1 MARIVCRSAIERLIS
16 LGFYYKE
23 LNRFATESR
32 DLSWI
37 QYSIDVSSPHAN
49 KTQNGKVRKG
59 SVYRRAIANGITEI
73 LSVYRSAVLQVE
85 QNLLSDPLPILATV
99 THGLN
104 KVCPLTSCINIFCLQ
119 ITSCNWQ
126 IYVVLCSLMRWCF
139 GYHLLALTIF
149 VAALNCSLRFFSLHF
164 TSLLWK

>member
-1 MARIVCRSAIERLIS
+1 MAHIVCRSAIERLIS
-16 LGFYYKE
+16 LGFYYRE

-37 QYSIDVSSPHAN
+37 QSSVDVSPPHAD
-49 KTQNGKVRKG
+49 KTQKGKVRKG

-104 KVCPLTSCINIFCLQ
+104 KVCPLPPFIYIFCLY
-119 ITSCNWQ
+119 ISSSNWE
-126 IYVVLCSLMRWCF
+126 IYVVFMIFNALMYLLISYWYLPYSFLC
-139 GYHLLALTIF
+139 
-149 VAALNCSLRFFSLHF
+149 
-164 TSLLWK
+164 

>member
-1 MARIVCRSAIERLIS
+1 MVCIVCRSAIERLIS
-16 LGFYYKE
+16 LGFYYRE

-37 QYSIDVSSPHAN
+37 QSSVDISSPHDD
-49 KTQNGKVRKG
+49 KTQKGKARKG

-104 KVCPLTSCINIFCLQ
+104 KVCPLTSCINIFLFE
-119 ITSCNWQ
+119 IPSSKSN
-126 IYVVLCSLMRWCF
+126 LCC
-139 GYHLLALTIF
+139 I
-149 VAALNCSLRFFSLHF
+149 
-164 TSLLWK
+164 

>member
-1 MARIVCRSAIERLIS
+1 MAHICCRSAIERLIS
-16 LGFYYKE
+16 LGFYYRE

-37 QYSIDVSSPHAN
+37 HSPVDLPTPNADKN
-49 KTQNGKVRKG
+49 RKGNVKRG

-104 KVCPLTSCINIFCLQ
+104 KVWSADIPLYCL
-119 ITSCNWQ
+119 
-126 IYVVLCSLMRWCF
+126 L
-139 GYHLLALTIF
+139 
-149 VAALNCSLRFFSLHF
+149 FFPNFILIDIHNH
-164 TSLLWK
+164 

>member
-1 MARIVCRSAIERLIS
+1 MTHLVCRSAIERLIS
-16 LGFYYKE
+16 LGFYYRE

-37 QYSIDVSSPHAN
+37 HSSADLSTPNADRTRKGN
-49 KTQNGKVRKG
+49 VKKG

-104 KVCPLTSCINIFCLQ
+104 KVCLLTSCFTFVVSNFSINICLLSAT
-119 ITSCNWQ
+119 ID
-126 IYVVLCSLMRWCF
+126 IVLR
-139 GYHLLALTIF
+139 LALLCYVF
-149 VAALNCSLRFFSLHF
+149 LKHNLMNLNY
-164 TSLLWK
+164 

>member
-1 MARIVCRSAIERLIS
+1 MTHLVCRSAIERLIS
-16 LGFYYKE
+16 LGFYYRE

-37 QYSIDVSSPHAN
+37 HSSADLSTPNADRTR
-49 KTQNGKVRKG
+49 KGIVKKG

-104 KVCPLTSCINIFCLQ
+104 KVCQLTSRFNFVVSIFLINICLLSATIDIVLRLALLS
-119 ITSCNWQ
+119 ITTNHKNPILNHEGLGNQ
-126 IYVVLCSLMRWCF
+126 LIYVACV
-139 GYHLLALTIF
+139 Y
-149 VAALNCSLRFFSLHF
+149 
-164 TSLLWK
+164 

>member
-1 MARIVCRSAIERLIS
+1 MPVRSAIERLIS

-37 QYSIDVSSPHAN
+37 QYSIDVSSPHTDKTN
-49 KTQNGKVRKG
+49 KNGKVRKG

-104 KVCPLTSCINIFCLQ
+104 KFEVLLPPLYELVMEIEQKDIRGGQLLNLLHKRCHCGVPELQSCIQRSCS
-119 ITSCNWQ
+119 TS
-126 IYVVLCSLMRWCF
+126 
-139 GYHLLALTIF
+139 
-149 VAALNCSLRFFSLHF
+149 
-164 TSLLWK
+164 

>member
-1 MARIVCRSAIERLIS
+1 MACIVCRSAIERLIS

-37 QYSIDVSSPHAN
+37 QYSIDVSSPHTDKTN
-49 KTQNGKVRKG
+49 KNGKVRKG

-126 IYVVLCSLMRWCF
+126 IYVVLCSLMCWCF
-139 GYHLLALTIF
+139 GYHLLAFTIF
-149 VAALNCSLRFFSLHF
+149 VAD
-164 TSLLWK
+164 